1 MVGRQPSITHHNM
14 CVSLVCAPFI
24 WCSETRFSNTCLCRI
39 VQRWAPLILAAPAEL
54 RYEVLTLC
62 GSLIHFMSSLFL
74 CIHMHIPYTDHT
86 VIVLPCIKW
95 HFSFLLFPQALL
107 LLQFVAQ
114 SLTGC
119 MFTVVSSSLYKTRQ
133 KYVRLNTVEFLL
145 KWRFDSNPEA
155 PKLCCTY
162 CLIKH
167 LQSRFLERFETY
179 IVHIHHCLLAVLICP
194 FFVGALLLQCLAPNC
209 TNCRSVAIVLKLLAR

>member
-1 MVGRQPSITHHNM
+1 MFRDQIFKHF
-14 CVSLVCAPFI
+14 LVQD
-24 WCSETRFSNTCLCRI
+24 CSK
-39 VQRWAPLILAAPAEL
+39 
-54 RYEVLTLC
+54 
-62 GSLIHFMSSLFL
+62 MSSTDSR
-74 CIHMHIPYTDHT
+74 CPYWTQVWGVNTLGVTFISCPPSSFVYMYPSFHVYTCTYRTQITLWLSCPALND
-86 VIVLPCIKW
+86 IL
-95 HFSFLLFPQALL
+95 SFLLFPQALL

-114 SLTGC
+114 SVTGC

-145 KWRFDSNPEA
+145 KWRFDSNPA
-155 PKLCCTY
+155 AQKLCCTY

-194 FFVGALLLQCLAPNC
+194 VFVGVLLLQCLAPNC